1 MLAFLAGLT
10 VFYLCMSEKK
20 ILVVLFGTI
29 TLVLIAVALFPEAA
43 VSVFRDLIPR
53 PESFLSEIENR
64 FLLWSVAW
72 KQIVSNPVMG
82 TGLDSYRLLIPKN
95 APVVLLNSMHCHNIF
110 LNLWLET
117 GLFGVLSFVWISLR
131 AAFTAVRRLQ
141 YSSVRPCLSAGIGMV
156 AATFIHGI
164 MDASLVSSQTLS
176 YFGLFLACLVVMN
189 RKTVNF

>member
-1 MLAFLAGLT
+1 
-10 VFYLCMSEKK
+10 
-20 ILVVLFGTI
+20 
-29 TLVLIAVALFPEAA
+29 
-43 VSVFRDLIPR
+43 
-53 PESFLSEIENR
+53 
-64 FLLWSVAW
+64 
-72 KQIVSNPVMG
+72 MG

-95 APVVLLNSMHCHNIF
+95 APAVLLNSMHCHNIF